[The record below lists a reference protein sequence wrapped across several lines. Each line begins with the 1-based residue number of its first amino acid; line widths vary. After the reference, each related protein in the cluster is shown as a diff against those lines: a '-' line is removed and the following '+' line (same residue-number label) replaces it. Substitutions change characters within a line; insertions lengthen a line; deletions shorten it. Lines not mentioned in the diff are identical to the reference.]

1 MSDDDDGEFSVEE
14 SLTELSELVGTA
26 GLEVAGSTYQKV
38 GLCIVHVDGCVS
50 ALVCRC
56 VCVEIHTLSPHPYP
70 PQSIQRQ
77 VFDFNSRTCIGSGKV
92 SQIKNAMAALGCKTV
107 IVDEEL
113 TPSQQVGGGRL
124 LYPCAHHTQHKF
136 THQFPPH

>member
-1 MSDDDDGEFSVEE
+1 MEE

-26 GLEVAGSTYQKV
+26 GLEVAGSTYQK
-38 GLCIVHVDGCVS
+38 
-50 ALVCRC
+50 
-56 VCVEIHTLSPHPYP
+56 
-70 PQSIQRQ
+70 

-113 TPSQQVGGGRL
+113 TPSQQVGGLEVSCDMHAYRL
-124 LYPCAHHTQHKF
+124 SILSRLGQPFHHPTNNPHTDDRP
-136 THQFPPH
+136 THLTPHPTHTHTDEPGELVRRGEGGHQGA